1 MISLIQKR
9 FINGA
14 VMFFLIQGAV
24 MFFNTKQP
32 NTNPVLWCY
41 VHCLGVPLGPK
52 VDHFSLPHLTVVEGV
67 TTRH

>member
-1 MISLIQKR
+1 
-9 FINGA
+9 
-14 VMFFLIQGAV
+14 MFFLIQGAV